1 MEINQMIVEQVF
13 RETSLTN
20 LVRQCFD
27 QANNDQSKITDRA
40 LSIDGMSGRKYRKF
54 INNCARAVANPRYL
68 EVGVWRGS
76 TLCSA
81 IAGVDGVEAV
91 AIDNFSYGG
100 ATPEDVYNNIAL
112 VKTESAK
119 VLVLDQPFEDFDFTA
134 HGKFNIYMY
143 DGAHDEESQYQGIVR
158 AKPALTETA
167 IIIVDDWN
175 KGSGGGNDVQDGTF
189 RGFVDSGLEIL
200 YHISI
205 DTGITIGAGGGQN
218 SEWHC
223 GYGIFVVE
231 NK

>member
-1 MEINQMIVEQVF
+1 MIVEQLF

-20 LVRQCFD
+20 LVKECLA
-27 QANNDQSKITDRA
+27 QANNNQSKITNQA
-40 LSIDGMSGRKYRKF
+40 LTMEGMSGRQYRKF
-54 INNCARAVANPRYL
+54 INNCVRAVANPRYL

-81 IAGVDGVEAV
+81 IDGVDNVEAV

-100 ATPEDVYNNIAL
+100 ATPEDVHNNVAR

-119 VLVLDQPFEDFDFTA
+119 ITVIDQPFEDFDFTA

-143 DGAHDEESQYQGIVR
+143 DGAHDEESQYRGIVR
-158 AKPALTETA
+158 AKPALAETA

-175 KGSGGGNDVQDGTF
+175 EGSGGTNDVQDGTF
-189 RGFVDSGLEIL
+189 RGLVDANLEIL
-200 YHISI
+200 YHIGV
-205 DTGITIGAGGGQN
+205 DTGITNGAGGGQN
-218 SEWHC
+218 SDWHC